1 MKGWTRGDIEQLLDL
16 GMTLEGD
23 SVGGSMTSVVRNM
36 AQLSRDDRLAIADYL
51 LSLPPREG
59 PQNPKR

>member
-1 MKGWTRGDIEQLLDL
+1 
-16 GMTLEGD
+16 
-23 SVGGSMTSVVRNM
+23 MTSVVRNM

-59 PQNPKR
+59 PQKPKR